1 MKHYN
6 YYSFALLL
14 LLAGTTISCNDNQTN
29 NQTETAAP
37 VSVTELKKGSISK
50 YINTTGTALPI
61 AETEIKTETAG
72 MYRLQTNPAT
82 GRPFKL
88 GDKVKAGQCI
98 IKIEDKEYEN
108 SLSVDIKKINLDIA
122 QQELQSQ
129 KSLLEK
135 GGVTKTDVRNSEV
148 KVTNA
153 EYDYESAQIKLDR
166 MSITAPF
173 DGVITELPH
182 YTSLARIESGSSM
195 VKIMDYSK
203 MYMEINLPES
213 SINEVKPSQNVHITH
228 YTLPYDTISG
238 SIGELSP
245 AISTETRTF
254 KGKLWI
260 DNNKLL
266 LHPGMFVKAD
276 IIVDHADSTIVI
288 PKDVVLSNRNRKFV
302 YVVEKNTAKV
312 RNIRTGLED
321 NDNIEVLEGL
331 NVNDNLVI
339 RGFETLREDSKVKVQ
354 K

>member
-1 MKHYN
+1 MRHYN
-6 YYSFALLL
+6 YLPIALLFV
-14 LLAGTTISCNDNQTN
+14 AASCTENQSN

-37 VSVTELKKGSISK
+37 VSVTELKLGSISK

-82 GRPFKL
+82 GKPFKL

-108 SLSVDIKKINLDIA
+108 SLSVEVKKINLDIA
-122 QQELQSQ
+122 EQELQSQ
-129 KSLLEK
+129 KSLYEK
-135 GGVTKTDVRNSEV
+135 GGVTQKDVRNSEV
-148 KVTNA
+148 SVETARQN
-153 EYDYESAQIKLDR
+153 YETAQIQLER

-182 YTSLARIESGSSM
+182 YTSKARIESGSSM

-213 SINEVKPSQNVHITH
+213 SINEVKPSQKALITH
-228 YTLPYDTISG
+228 YTLPYDTIAG
-238 SIGELSP
+238 NIGELSP

-254 KGKLWI
+254 QGKLWI
-260 DNNKLL
+260 DNSKLL

-276 IIVDHADSTIVI
+276 IVVDHADSTIVI

-302 YVVEKNTAKV
+302 YIVEKNTAIM
-312 RNIRTGLED
+312 RNIKTGLED
-321 NDNIEVLEGL
+321 NDNIQVLEGL
-331 NVNDNLVI
+331 NVNDNLVT
-339 RGFETLREDSKVKVQ
+339 RGFETLRDQSKVKVQ